1 MRRAGGLSAFSFVR
15 NVSLRA
21 PVRGRDRSH
30 QHRLRQVRWRDPR
43 TMADGAGE
51 SPHPVIRDSGCLTA
65 AAVVRHVSRWQQSTT
80 LSRSSTR
87 QVAQTCNLALRSWYA
102 ASPLHFRLPRRV
114 TRDHHRGRECDDR
127 GAPGCPVPF
136 RARCLFVP
144 GAFRCHPRESGDPRR
159 GNWVPAPRLRGDKLR
174 GDDNKS
180 GRSGEAIRPKRRRV
194 YIFCPISSRMCDH
207 AHYNTV

>member
-127 GAPGCPVPF
+127 GAPGAFRARCLSCPVPF
-136 RARCLFVP
+136 RARCLSLSS
-144 GAFRCHPRESGDPRR
+144 PRKRGPTPRQLGPRSPPSR
-159 GNWVPAPRLRGDKLR
+159 GQASRG
-174 GDDNKS
+174 
-180 GRSGEAIRPKRRRV
+180 
-194 YIFCPISSRMCDH
+194 
-207 AHYNTV
+207 